1 MPLLSELRRDGI
13 QIISGPHIT
22 DALVATL
29 CKHYPRLRTSME
41 GRGQASL
48 DMSGLDPHEVDR
60 IGLDLQFFEL
70 NPTLP
75 LENLCSHLGNYNPQN
90 GSQEEMLEYAR
101 KLVAL
106 DEPGIGAG
114 LFMYGEA
121 GIGKSHLAI
130 GVSKE
135 FMRRGLSP
143 NFQIADRYTFGMK
156 IPLDPGQVWVIDD
169 LNSGYHIS
177 KNLFKEVV
185 LNAHSRGGRVFVTS
199 NKSYDELMTELFVGD
214 NQANRM
220 RYEDRTRGMFKILK
234 VNGDSF
240 RQANAWYR

>member
-1 MPLLSELRRDGI
+1 MALFLETCRVI
-13 QIISGPHIT
+13 TGPHVT
-22 DALVATL
+22 DALVSTL
-29 CKHYPRLRTSME
+29 CKHYPALLASIE
-41 GRGQASL
+41 QRGEARIDS
-48 DMSGLDPHEVDR
+48 SGLEAADAGR
-60 IGLDLQFFEL
+60 LALDLRFYEL
-70 NPTLP
+70 NPMLP
-75 LENLCSHLGNYNPQN
+75 LENVCSHLSSYTPQN
-90 GSQEEMLEYAR
+90 SSQEEMLEYAR
-101 KLVAL
+101 RLVAL

-130 GVSKE
+130 GISKE

-234 VNGDSF
+234 VSGDSY

>member
-1 MPLLSELRRDGI
+1 MPLLSETRRGGI
-13 QIISGPHIT
+13 KIITGPHIT

-29 CKHYPRLRTSME
+29 AKHYPDLRSTIE
-41 GRGQASL
+41 ERGRAVL
-48 DMSGLDPHEVDR
+48 DMSGLDDIQADR
-60 IGLDLQFFEL
+60 ISLDLQFYEL

-75 LENLCSHLGNYNPQN
+75 LENLCSHLGNYAPQN
-90 GSQEEMLEYAR
+90 SSQEEMLEYAQ

-130 GVSKE
+130 GISKE

-234 VNGDSF
+234 VNGESY

>member
-1 MPLLSELRRDGI
+1 MTLTGETRRVI
-13 QIISGPHIT
+13 TGPHVT

-29 CKHYPRLRTSME
+29 CKHYPALRTSILQ
-41 GRGQASL
+41 RGEAVI
-48 DMSGLDPHEVDR
+48 DTGGLDHVESER
-60 IGLDLQFFEL
+60 LALDIRFYEL
-70 NPTLP
+70 NPMLP
-75 LENLCSHLGNYNPQN
+75 LENLCSHLENYTPQN
-90 GSQEEMLEYAR
+90 SSQEEMLEYAR

-130 GVSKE
+130 GISKE
-135 FMRRGLSP
+135 FMKRGLAP

-199 NKSYDELMTELFVGD
+199 NKSYEELMTELFVGD

-234 VNGDSF
+234 VSGESY